1 MKRPGRAV
9 GAGLLLLSL
18 WAADAFLSG
27 QRSVGPSGGDD
38 SFASE
43 AERRDWERV
52 TQAERLDRGRR
63 AREFLARHP
72 RGSKLAEAHYVIA
85 DQAYAAGRY
94 SEFSQHAESA
104 LEAASGWES
113 RDDPQK
119 ARWLQ
124 LLAQLAFLYAESGDA
139 DRALQRADHL
149 LELLGTGPP
158 PQNLSPSQWSQHR
171 LQLTS
176 SAHYAAGRA
185 WLGRAAAAA
194 QDDSSP
200 ALDKALENL
209 REALR
214 DNPADGYASYRLG
227 EACRMRGDRDCA
239 RDSFALAA
247 AIGGPVL
254 EPAKKQLGA
263 VLPPET
269 TSHAVAEM
277 VEGQRAVLSQRL
289 KDRPRSLLAMPDGA
303 PHPVFWWDQAPA
315 EVREESVPPGPF
327 SNIRLADYAGPEACR
342 PCHADKYE
350 AWSRHSHRW
359 MNAEA
364 GPETVKGDFS
374 GHAAIEYRGGKA
386 VFEFRDGAYWM
397 DLRRGDSKRVY
408 RIHRTIGSRFFQ
420 YYVGRLVVG
429 PEPSSHP
436 VRNIDHVLPFGY
448 WIDQSEWVPIVHID
462 QESPDEE
469 RADPFAA
476 PSTIQYD
483 YSCSACHTTR
493 PIGDWMLRTDGR
505 LRLAQFSPREISFWI
520 SDYLRET
527 HPELVDPAR
536 ASSSFSLTE
545 VRRVLDDGIN
555 ALPAKGNSVVLGV
568 SCEACHNGAKRHVEL
583 SRERETSQRPLFFPS
598 SPDLFIRTDETPEQI
613 WGRTPRN
620 LNWICARCHSGSR
633 PHFAGGMDTWNSTEY
648 SDAARGFCYQAG
660 SDAGRPT
667 LTCVTCHDP
676 HHTIG
681 KKWSRSADLDDSK
694 CLTCHKRLEPEADR
708 VSHTRHRFGSEGS
721 RCMNCHMPRINEGMQ
736 DVVRTHRIF
745 SPTNRAMI
753 EANQPNA
760 CNLCHLDKPI
770 DWTLDLLKQWYGRS
784 YDESKLGANYPR
796 RSDPVGLGWLGSPH
810 ESTRLVAA
818 ETMGRSGARWAL
830 PELVET
836 LDDPYLLNRQF
847 SQQAVERLLGVDLSV
862 RFGYRFHQFQQE
874 RRGPLE
880 KIRAFV
886 KEKASSEKEGP
897 EGTAAGRQM
906 TPPVRSVRR

>member
-1 MKRPGRAV
+1 MKKRRRAA
-9 GAGLLLLSL
+9 GALLSL
-18 WAADAFLSG
+18 LSLLAAGAFLSG
-27 QRSVGPSGGDD
+27 QRSAGSSGGDE

-52 TQAERLDRGRR
+52 IQAEHLDRGRR
-63 AREFLARHP
+63 ASEFLSRHP
-72 RGSKLAEAHYVIA
+72 HGSKVAEAHYVIA
-85 DQAYAAGRY
+85 NQAFASGRY
-94 SEFSQHAESA
+94 PEFSQHAEAA
-104 LEAASGWES
+104 LGATSGWES

-124 LLAQLAFLYAESGDA
+124 LLAQLAFFYAESGEA
-139 DRALQRADHL
+139 DRALERADYL
-149 LELLGTGPP
+149 LEVLKTGPP

-171 LQLTS
+171 LQLSS

-185 WLGRAAAAA
+185 WLGKAASRAAP
-194 QDDSSP
+194 SSF
-200 ALDKALENL
+200 LDQAVVNL

-214 DNPADGYASYRLG
+214 DSPADGYASYRLG
-227 EACRMRGDRDCA
+227 EACRIQGDSDCA
-239 RDSFALAA
+239 RDSFAMAV

-254 EPAKKQLGA
+254 EPAKTQLA
-263 VLPPET
+263 AAFPARARPE
-269 TSHAVAEM
+269 AVAKL
-277 VEGQRAVLSQRL
+277 VEAQRRVLDQRL

-315 EVREESVPPGPF
+315 RVREESVSPGPF

-350 AWSRHSHRW
+350 AWSLHSHRR

-364 GPETVKGDFS
+364 GPDTVKGDFS
-374 GHAAIEYRGGKA
+374 SHAEIQYRGGRA
-386 VFEFRDGAYWM
+386 SFERLDGAYWM
-397 DLRRGDSKRVY
+397 RLQRGESKRVY
-408 RIHRTIGSRFFQ
+408 RIERTIGSRFFQ

-429 PEPSSHP
+429 PEPPSHP
-436 VRNIDHVLPFGY
+436 VRNVDHVLPFGY

-462 QESPDEE
+462 QESPDQE
-469 RADPFAA
+469 RVDPFVA

-520 SDYLRET
+520 SGYLKET

-536 ASSSFSLTE
+536 PTSSFSLTE

-555 ALPAKGNSVVLGV
+555 SLPAKGNSVVLGV

-598 SPDLFIRTDETPEQI
+598 SPDLFIRTDETPDQI

-648 SDAARGFCYQAG
+648 SDAARGFCYDGG
-660 SDAGRPT
+660 SAPGKPG

-681 KKWSRSADLDDSK
+681 KKWARSPDLDDSK
-694 CLTCHKRLEPEADR
+694 CLACHKRLEPEAER
-708 VSHTRHRFGSEGS
+708 VRHTRHRSGSEGS

-745 SPTNRAMI
+745 NPTNPAMI

-770 DWTLDLLKQWYGRS
+770 DWTLGYLREWYGHT
-784 YDESKLGANYPR
+784 YAESKLRASYPR
-796 RSDPVGLGWLGSPH
+796 RSEPVGLGWLDSPH

-818 ETMGRSGARWAL
+818 ETLGRSGARWAL
-830 PELVET
+830 PELVER

-847 SQQAVERLLGVDLSV
+847 TQQAVERLLEVDLTV
-862 RFGYRFHQFQQE
+862 RFGYRFHQFQNE

-886 KEKASSEKEGP
+886 KQGSHPERTDPKPEASPQGAP
-897 EGTAAGRQM
+897 I
-906 TPPVRSVRR
+906 RSVRR